1 MASGKV
7 EWIMSIIDRASGPAS
22 TIERKI
28 GLVEKRIQALDRAS
42 KGVSDPA
49 TRDRMAYQKL
59 GLELQ
64 RDQMLLRSM
73 KEESG
78 AWIQKLHSGLA
89 VVGMIGGALKTV
101 VSTMAQAGGA
111 AAKFTANFAVRGAKA
126 GAYRESNIAAF
137 STLLGSQGKAEAV
150 FEQGQKFAA
159 ETPFKIADVMRWQK
173 NLLVGGFSQ
182 EDSMIVLKGLGDM
195 AAMNDFNP
203 EIVDRAALAL
213 KQIKAKGRLMGQEML
228 QLAEAGVSQGAVYG
242 QLERLTGLDNVG
254 VRKLQEKGGISADM
268 GIYAV
273 MAALKNSTSGGELGG
288 AMNKF
293 GKGTLTGLMSTLM
306 DKPDEFLMQL
316 GKSKGFSVLKE
327 AVTQTI
333 AVLDTKSETGKRI
346 SAELDRTF
354 TSIIEGTLGKFT
366 GPEGPAKISELFDQ
380 LRVGFGR
387 LVDTGQVA
395 IAVIEGVGTGFLKGL
410 DPLGAMFGDGP
421 LGPEKLARV
430 TAAGEKFGAALGK
443 LVDVFLKLMGDSLD
457 ENKGSGRVYMGT
469 LGDAAEHGLVMGG
482 LKSQLMTPFR
492 FMSGMSAGSAE
503 GTKDAYAAMGTTP
516 DAFKP
521 PQVDQSALG
530 RAMARS
536 VGVNVSVNAPVAV
549 NGASGP
555 MTPEQA
561 RAVGNQAGAR
571 VSEGVS
577 NALLG
582 AAASQGAI

>member
-28 GLVEKRIQALDRAS
+28 GLVEKRIQALDKAS
-42 KGVSDPA
+42 KAASDPA

-64 RDQMLLRSM
+64 RDQLHMRAL

-89 VVGMIGGALKTV
+89 VVGMIGGALKSVASIT
-101 VSTMAQAGGA
+101 AQAGGA
-111 AAKFTANFAVRGAKA
+111 AAKFTAGFALRGAKA
-126 GAYRESNIAAF
+126 GAYRESNVAAL
-137 STLLGSQGKAEAV
+137 STLLGSQGRAEAA
-150 FEQGQKFAA
+150 FDQGQKFAA

-228 QLAEAGVSQGAVYG
+228 QLAEAGVSQGAVYA
-242 QLERLTGLDNVG
+242 QLEKLTGKDNAG

-273 MAALKNSTSGGELGG
+273 MAALKGSTSGGVLGG
-288 AMNKF
+288 AMEKF

-306 DKPDEFLMQL
+306 DKPEEFLMKL
-316 GKSKGFSVLKE
+316 GTSKGFATLKE

-333 AVLDTKSETGKRI
+333 AVLDTQSETGKRI
-346 SAELDRTF
+346 SEELDRTF
-354 TSIIEGTLGKFT
+354 TAIIEDTFGQFT
-366 GPEGPAKISELFDQ
+366 GPDGPAKISELFEDM
-380 LRVGFGR
+380 RVGFGKLIETGR
-387 LVDTGQVA
+387 ITIALV
-395 IAVIEGVGTGFLKGL
+395 EGIGAGFISGL
-410 DPLGAMFGDGP
+410 DPVGKVFGEGP
-421 LGPEKLARV
+421 LGPEKLAKV
-430 TAAGEKFGAALGK
+430 AEAGEKFGAALGK
-443 LVDVFLKLMGDSLD
+443 IADII
-457 ENKGSGRVYMGT
+457 GT
-469 LGDAAEHGLVMGG
+469 LFGSMTDRKTALGANVMGRLDDISEYG
-482 LKSQLMTPFR
+482 LLFGNIKATLQQPFR
-492 FMSGMSAGSAE
+492 YLQGMSAGTATDSE
-503 GTKDAYAAMGTTP
+503 KAYAAMGASP
-516 DAFKP
+516 SDFKP
-521 PQVDQSALG
+521 TQPGVDLG
-530 RAMARS
+530 RAMARNL
-536 VGVNVSVNAPVAV
+536 GVQVNAPVV
-549 NGASGP
+549 INGGGP

-561 RAVGNQAGAR
+561 RAVGNEAGAR
-571 VSEGVS
+571 VSDGVTH
-577 NALLG
+577 ALTG